1 MTGPKTEAP
10 KKTDKLAA
18 RRAARLAAV
27 QALYQMEIAG
37 TDLNKIA
44 TDTVIADG
52 EGQPGGDKLAARE
65 PEHFRKVI
73 FGVVADQGVLD
84 PDIDANLAKDW
95 TLGRVDTTLRAI
107 LRAGAYELRSM
118 PDVPLKVVINEY
130 INIAHAFFDG
140 PEPKVVN
147 AVLDALAGKYR
158 PASGGRKGA

>member
-1 MTGPKTEAP
+1 MTGAP
-10 KKTDKLAA
+10 KKSERLAA

-52 EGQPGGDKLAARE
+52 EGQPGGDELVARE

-73 FGVVADQGVLD
+73 FGVVADQSVLD